1 MNPLQRA
8 LIEKAGHDNGF
19 ENVLPSGAAGVEL
32 GSARHPAKVTVTAS
46 EDGFLGEIQ
55 SGSATL
61 AQELTRSFSVSDVP
75 VQGFVLATEAVL
87 ARWLRR
93 AAALSQALPNQ
104 AVVAFE
110 AQLQQ
115 DLAAMPTE
123 AARNTEVERMVRQR
137 VGQQAYRQAMLD
149 YWGGACA
156 VTGLALPQALRASH
170 AKPWAECASDTER
183 LDVFNG
189 FLLSANLDVLFD
201 SFLLSFSEA
210 GELLVSKTISPSDQ
224 HKLGLA
230 AGMRLRW
237 MSVQHGP
244 YLGFHRQRFL
254 QMTTESSQI
263 QRPGEYEPAEQSGTL
278 G

>member
-19 ENVLPSGAAGVEL
+19 ENVLPSGGIGVDL

-46 EDGFLGEIQ
+46 EDGFWGVIQ

-61 AQELTRSFSVSDVP
+61 AQELTRTFPVSDGP
-75 VQGFVLATEAVL
+75 AQGFLLATEAAL

-93 AAALSQALPNQ
+93 TAALSQALPNQ

-115 DLAAMPTE
+115 ELAAMP
-123 AARNTEVERMVRQR
+123 AAATQTTEVQRMVRQR

-170 AKPWAECASDTER
+170 AKPWAECATDAER

-201 SFLLSFSEA
+201 SFLVSFSEA
-210 GELLVSKTISPSDQ
+210 GELMVSKAIPPSDQ
-224 HKLGLA
+224 QKLGLTD
-230 AGMRLRW
+230 GMCLRW
-237 MSVQHGP
+237 ISAQHGR
-244 YLGFHRQRFL
+244 YLDFHRQRFL
-254 QMTTESSQI
+254 AGAMMK
-263 QRPGEYEPAEQSGTL
+263 PATGPV
-278 G
+278 

>member
-1 MNPLQRA
+1 
-8 LIEKAGHDNGF
+8 
-19 ENVLPSGAAGVEL
+19 
-32 GSARHPAKVTVTAS
+32 
-46 EDGFLGEIQ
+46 
-55 SGSATL
+55 
-61 AQELTRSFSVSDVP
+61 
-75 VQGFVLATEAVL
+75 
-87 ARWLRR
+87 LRR
-93 AAALSQALPNQ
+93 AASLSQALPNQ

-115 DLAAMPTE
+115 ELAAMPTD

-170 AKPWAECASDTER
+170 AKPWAECESDAQR

-201 SFLLSFSEA
+201 SFLISFAGS
-210 GELLVSKTISPSDQ
+210 GELLVSTAISAFDQ
-224 HKLGLA
+224 QKLGLG

-237 MSVQHGP
+237 VSVQHGP
-244 YLGFHRQRFL
+244 YLDFHRQRFL
-254 QMTTESSQI
+254 QVT
-263 QRPGEYEPAEQSGTL
+263 AA
-278 G
+278 

>member
-19 ENVLPSGAAGVEL
+19 EYVLPSGGLGVDL

-46 EDGFLGEIQ
+46 EDGFWASIQ

-61 AQELTRSFSVSDVP
+61 AQELARTFPVSNVSAP
-75 VQGFVLATEAVL
+75 GFVLATEAVL

-93 AAALSQALPNQ
+93 AAALSQSLPNQ

-110 AQLQQ
+110 AQLKQE
-115 DLAAMPTE
+115 LAAMPT
-123 AARNTEVERMVRQR
+123 AAALNTEVERMVRQR

-156 VTGLALPQALRASH
+156 VTGLALSQALRASH
-170 AKPWAECASDTER
+170 AKPWAECSTDAER

-201 SFLLSFSEA
+201 SFLVSFTEAGQLMVSEA
-210 GELLVSKTISPSDQ
+210 IPTSDRQ
-224 HKLGLA
+224 KLGLTD
-230 AGMRLRW
+230 GMFLRW
-237 MSVQHGP
+237 VSAQHGH
-244 YLGFHRQRFL
+244 YLDFHRQRFL
-254 QMTTESSQI
+254 QVQ
-263 QRPGEYEPAEQSGTL
+263 
-278 G
+278 

>member
-1 MNPLQRA
+1 MNPLQCA

-19 ENVLPSGAAGVEL
+19 ENVLPSGGQGVKL
-32 GSARHPAKVTVTAS
+32 GSARHPAQVTVTAS
-46 EDGFLGEIQ
+46 EDGFWGSIQ

-61 AQELTRSFSVSDVP
+61 GQELARTFPGSDVSA
-75 VQGFVLATEAVL
+75 QGFVLATEAVL

-93 AAALSQALPNQ
+93 VAALSQALPNQ

-115 DLAAMPTE
+115 ELAAMPTE

-170 AKPWAECASDTER
+170 AKPWAECASDAER

-201 SFLLSFSEA
+201 SFLVSFSEV
-210 GELLVSKTISPSDQ
+210 GELMVSKAIPPSDRQ
-224 HKLGLA
+224 KLGLTD
-230 AGMRLRW
+230 GMCLRW
-237 MSVQHGP
+237 VSAQHVK
-244 YLGFHRQRFL
+244 YLDFHRRRFL
-254 QMTTESSQI
+254 ELQ
-263 QRPGEYEPAEQSGTL
+263 
-278 G
+278 

>member
-19 ENVLPSGAAGVEL
+19 ENVLPSGGLGVDL
-32 GSARHPAKVTVTAS
+32 GSARHPAKVAVTVS
-46 EDGFLGEIQ
+46 EDGFWGAIR

-61 AQELTRSFSVSDVP
+61 ALELARTFPVSDAP
-75 VQGFVLATEAVL
+75 ARGFLLATEAAL
-87 ARWLRR
+87 ARWMRR
-93 AAALSQALPNQ
+93 VAALSQALPNQ

-115 DLAAMPTE
+115 ELAAMP
-123 AARNTEVERMVRQR
+123 AAAAQTTEVQRMVRQR

-170 AKPWAECASDTER
+170 AKPWAECPTDAER

-201 SFLLSFSEA
+201 SFLISFSEA
-210 GELLVSKTISPSDQ
+210 GELLVSKAITPSDQ
-224 HKLGLA
+224 QKLGLA
-230 AGMRLRW
+230 EGMSLRW
-237 MSVQHGP
+237 ISAQHGH
-244 YLGFHRQRFL
+244 YLGFHRQRFW
-254 QMTTESSQI
+254 QVQ
-263 QRPGEYEPAEQSGTL
+263 
-278 G
+278 